1 MEESRKMKKQEKKL
15 RQKEKKIASK
25 KDDELDRES
34 VVDNIQSLDLN
45 DNFNASTEDIVK
57 AGDKEKW
64 LF

>member
-34 VVDNIQSLDLN
+34 VVDNI
-45 DNFNASTEDIVK
+45 
-57 AGDKEKW
+57 
-64 LF
+64 